1 MDFKIAEGTRTGVVS
16 VDGRKDTAVQ
26 DKMIRLRTKQPRKA
40 NSLDQVLGDLEGF
53 VYPLQ
58 RGLRAVVKRQR
69 QDELAPIR
77 RRLTRDLTD
86 EQARKAAIARGD
98 LRTAARIEQ
107 RLEARRNGVDI

>member
-1 MDFKIAEGTRTGVVS
+1 MDFKVAEGTRTGVVS
-16 VDGRKDTAVQ
+16 VDGRKDTKVQ
-26 DKMIRLRTKQPRKA
+26 DKMVRLKQPRRA

-58 RGLRAVVKRQR
+58 RGLRAVVKRAR

-77 RRLTRDLTD
+77 RRLTRDLRD
-86 EQARKAAIARGD
+86 EQARKAAVARGD

-107 RLEARRNGVDI
+107 RLEARRNGVDV

>member
-1 MDFKIAEGTRTGVVS
+1 MDFKVCDDTVLS
-16 VDGRKDTAVQ
+16 VDGKRKDTKVQ
-26 DKMIRLRTKQPRKA
+26 DKMVRLKQPRRA

-58 RGLRAVVKRQR
+58 RGLRAVVKRAR

-77 RRLTRDLTD
+77 RRLTRDLRD
-86 EQARKAAIARGD
+86 EQAQKAAVARGD

-107 RLEARRNGVDI
+107 RLEARRNGVDV